1 MAQTCAKLESN
12 AVVVGIDVSKD
23 HLDAAQYPSGD
34 LIQTSNDT
42 KGLRT
47 LLRWI
52 GRQRAV
58 HVVFEATGPFHRQLE
73 SHLAKAGIPF
83 SRINPR
89 HARKFAEAT
98 GKLAKTDRVDAVML
112 ARMGALLEPRTS
124 EICNEQQSAL
134 QELAAARR
142 NLIRNRTALL
152 NRQQNLQLSLLK
164 RLTRYRLRQ
173 IEAQIAAIDQASS
186 ELITTDGSL
195 SRKRAILVSIPGI
208 GEATAAMLIADIPE
222 LGTLENGQVAALAG
236 LAPVTRQSG
245 KWQGKSFIRGGRIH
259 VRNALYMP
267 ALVAM
272 RHNPDL
278 QSIYLRLTDKGKH
291 AKVALTALMRRLVI
305 LANVLLRNDRL
316 WEPRHT

>member
-58 HVVFEATGPFHRQLE
+58 HVIFEATGPFHRQLE
-73 SHLAKAGIPF
+73 SHLAKASIPF

-112 ARMGALLEPRTS
+112 AKMGALLEPRTS
-124 EICNEQQSAL
+124 DICNEQQSAL

-142 NLIRNRTALL
+142 NLIRDRTALL

-173 IEAQIAAIDQASS
+173 IEAQIAAIDQAIS
-186 ELITTDGSL
+186 ELISTDGSL

-208 GEATAAMLIADIPE
+208 GETTAAMLIFLNWEHWKMDR
-222 LGTLENGQVAALAG
+222 LLRSQVWL
-236 LAPVTRQSG
+236 LSQDSQESG
-245 KWQGKSFIRGGRIH
+245 RVKSFIRDDRIH
-259 VRNALYMP
+259 VRNTLYMP

-278 QSIYLRLTDKGKH
+278 PSI
-291 AKVALTALMRRLVI
+291 
-305 LANVLLRNDRL
+305 
-316 WEPRHT
+316 